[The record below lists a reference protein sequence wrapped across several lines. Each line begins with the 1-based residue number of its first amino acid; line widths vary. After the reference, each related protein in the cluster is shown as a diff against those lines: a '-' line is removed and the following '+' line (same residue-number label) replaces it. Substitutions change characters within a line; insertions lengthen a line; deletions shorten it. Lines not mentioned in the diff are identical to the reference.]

1 VITGKNNNVRRVG
14 WIIALLVAMAVWCW
28 LLPPFHVVSLRQHR
42 LTEQQAVFDGAA
54 FARNF
59 WDQKLIPAS
68 ATATDAA
75 ALSAALAKDYAAAQ
89 KQFGH
94 SPGFSS
100 TTSFFVKGSGR
111 ITAVEKDTVHVAL
124 EGRTNSPAIELPTGL
139 IFGNVVRDASG
150 LLDASDFPNSQDF
163 NAVATALN
171 HVVETDVLPP
181 LRAQAAVG
189 KSIRFTGC
197 VELDEDS
204 KTDPWTVVPVKIDWP

>member
-1 VITGKNNNVRRVG
+1 MRRIV
-14 WIIALLVAMAVWCW
+14 WVIALLVVFAIWCW
-28 LLPPFHVVSLRQHR
+28 LLPPFHIISLRQLR
-42 LTEQQAVFDGAA
+42 QTEQQAIFDGAA

-59 WDQKLIPAS
+59 WNQKLIPAG

-75 ALSAALAKDYAAAQ
+75 ALSAALARDYAAAQ

-100 TTSFFVKGSGR
+100 TTSFFIKGSGR
-111 ITAVEKDTVHVAL
+111 ITAVEKDTIRIAL
-124 EGRTNSPAIELPTGL
+124 DGTTNALDIELPTGL

-150 LLDASDFPNSQDF
+150 LLNASDFPNSQDF
-163 NAVATALN
+163 NAIAAALN
-171 HVVETDVLPP
+171 HIVETDVLPA

-189 KSIRFTGC
+189 KTVRFTGC
-197 VELDEDS
+197 VEFDEDS